1 MSEPLREDLETYR
14 GKARDWL
21 ASVAP
26 KFARE
31 ARRGLSVEDDLAF
44 GRRYMAAR
52 HDAGFAGI
60 NWPVEI
66 GGQGLGH
73 LEKVTF
79 DAEEMAYG
87 MPVGY
92 FGISLGMPVPIL
104 IRFGQGE
111 DGEHRDWVKE
121 RVRKALR
128 GEENWCQLFSE
139 PAGGSDLAGL
149 RTRAEPEGNGWKLNG
164 QKLWTSWA
172 QYSDYGVIV
181 ARTDPTVPKHK
192 GLTYF
197 WVDMKAPGVEVRPIK
212 LAGGDSHV
220 NEVFFDDVKLTDAQ
234 RMSPVGGGFA
244 VAMATLMIERYVAT
258 DSGGFGPHL
267 DVFIDLV
274 RELEVGE
281 KPALADGR
289 VRQAIARNYAMRAGL
304 DAITAR
310 ALRMMEAGMQP
321 GPEGSLQK
329 LVAVRSR
336 QKLSE
341 LAIDL
346 QGATGLAFDPHA
358 FVKEDW
364 TSSWINAPTG
374 RIAGGSDEV
383 LLNTIAEKILG
394 LPQDNRPDK
403 GLPFNQI
410 PA

>member
-1 MSEPLREDLETYR
+1 MTEESTAAPETFRSRALAWLE
-14 GKARDWL
+14 K
-21 ASVAP
+21 VAP
-26 KFARE
+26 TYGRAARK
-31 ARRGLSVEDDLAF
+31 GLSEGQDLAL
-44 GRRYMAAR
+44 GRRYLAAR
-52 HDAGFAGI
+52 FDAGFAGI
-60 NWPVEI
+60 NWPVEF

-73 LEKVTF
+73 IEKIAF
-79 DAEEMAYG
+79 DTEEMRFG

-104 IRFGQGE
+104 IRYGPDRE
-111 DGEHRDWVKE
+111 WAKA
-121 RVRKALR
+121 RVLAALK
-128 GEENWCQLFSE
+128 GEEIWCQLFSE

-149 RTRAEPEGNGWKLNG
+149 RTRAVPDGNGWSLTG

-181 ARTDPTVPKHK
+181 ARTDPAVAKHK

-220 NEVFFDDVKLTDAQ
+220 NEVFFDDVKLGDDQ

-244 VAMATLMIERYVAT
+244 VVMATLMIERYVAT

-267 DVFIDLV
+267 DLFIDLA
-274 RELEVGE
+274 RQLEINRR
-281 KPALADGR
+281 PALKDGR
-289 VRQAIARNYAMRAGL
+289 VRSAIARNHAMRSGL
-304 DAITAR
+304 EAITAR
-310 ALRMMEAGMQP
+310 AMLMLQAGMEP
-321 GPEGSLQK
+321 GPEGSLNK
-329 LVAVRSR
+329 LVSVRSR

-346 QGATGLAFDPHA
+346 QGLAGFVFDPHA
-358 FVKEDW
+358 SVKDDW
-364 TSSWINAPTG
+364 TASWINAPTG
-374 RIAGGSDEV
+374 RIAGGADEM

-394 LPQDNRPDK
+394 LPQDHRPDK
-403 GLPFNQI
+403 GVPFNQI